1 MQFVKL
7 TYFHHEYLE
16 PPRFLDESELD
27 GVDCAFLMFVEL
39 NAATAARAAKPFTAS
54 SRRARG
60 VRRDAGSNPR
70 RGRRAMK
77 FPPSR
82 SGVAPRAAQSATA
95 NHLVALSFGISLHDV
110 RVPPGSFFALFL
122 FRRTVRA
129 RTDPRRRRGRDTRTD
144 EPDGV
149 PRGRRQLYAYGGGES
164 SADGSG
170 SGEDVLFLT

>member
-27 GVDCAFLMFVEL
+27 EVDCAFLMFVEL

-70 RGRRAMK
+70 EGAARWK

-95 NHLVALSFGISLHDV
+95 NHLVALSFWDK
-110 RVPPGSFFALFL
+110 PPRRASAAWEL
-122 FRRTVRA
+122 FRSFSCSGAPFGRGRI
-129 RTDPRRRRGRDTRTD
+129 PRRRRGRDTRTD

-149 PRGRRQLYAYGGGES
+149 PRGRRQPLRVRRRR
-164 SADGSG
+164 
-170 SGEDVLFLT
+170 VLRGRVGVRRGTSCS